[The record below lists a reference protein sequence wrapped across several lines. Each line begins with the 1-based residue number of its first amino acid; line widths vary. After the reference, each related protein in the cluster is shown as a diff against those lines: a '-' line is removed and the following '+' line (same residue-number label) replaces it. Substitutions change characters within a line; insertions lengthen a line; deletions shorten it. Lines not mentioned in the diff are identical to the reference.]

1 MTSYAVGMG
10 ALILR
15 LLLLFA
21 VLAMPFGMSAAPA
34 AAAETHHSAAS
45 MPMEHC
51 PEQNTGHDRKGGIAE
66 CTMACS
72 VALPAAVT
80 VVARQ
85 PLTTATQLVL
95 RADAERLRGLH
106 PETLTPPPRKS

>member
-1 MTSYAVGMG
+1 VTSYAVGMG

-34 AAAETHHSAAS
+34 ATVGHHSAAS

-95 RADAERLRGLH
+95 RADAERLHGLH